1 MLNPFLTCGWAS
13 SPAKLAVAAA
23 VTLAFAALAH
33 VLRGVNRSGAV
44 AGGIACF
51 ALFAGAGPGAFA
63 TLAALFVM
71 TWLSTWLGYRRKQE
85 LGLAEHREG
94 RNARQVLA
102 NLAIA
107 GLGAFLFGATE
118 NGAWMVAAIAALAE
132 AATDTVA
139 SEIGQSLRRDALLIT
154 TGQRVPAGTDGGITI
169 LGTVAGLMAGVV
181 LAAVATLGGI
191 LTHREMWIPVLSG
204 FVGMLADSLLGATI
218 QRRGWLSNEAVNF
231 VSTLAA
237 ATLAYGILMA

>member
-1 MLNPFLTCGWAS
+1 MLTIFFAHGWAV
-13 SPAKLAVAAA
+13 SPERLAVAAA
-23 VTLAFAALAH
+23 VTVGFAVLAH
-33 VLRGVNRSGAV
+33 VLRGVNRSAAAV
-44 AGGIACF
+44 GGLVCF
-51 ALFAGAGPGAFA
+51 ALFWSAGPWAFA
-63 TLAALFVM
+63 TLAALFLM
-71 TWLSTWLGYRRKQE
+71 TWFTTHFGYRRKQE
-85 LGLAEHREG
+85 LGLAERREG

-191 LTHREMWIPVLSG
+191 LTRREMWIPVMSG
-204 FVGMLADSLLGATI
+204 FAGMLADSLLGATI

>member
-1 MLNPFLTCGWAS
+1 
-13 SPAKLAVAAA
+13 VAAA
-23 VTLAFAALAH
+23 VTVGFAVLAH
-33 VLRGVNRSGAV
+33 VLRGVNRSAAAV
-44 AGGIACF
+44 GGLVCF
-51 ALFAGAGPGAFA
+51 ALFWSAGPWAFA
-63 TLAALFVM
+63 TLAALFLM
-71 TWLSTWLGYRRKQE
+71 TWFTTHFGYRRKQE
-85 LGLAEHREG
+85 LGLAERREG

-107 GLGAFLFGATE
+107 GLGALLFGATE
-118 NGAWMVAAIAALAE
+118 NRVWMVAAMAALAE

-139 SEIGQSLRRDALLIT
+139 SEIGQSRHRDARLIT

-169 LGTVAGLMAGVV
+169 LGTMAGLMAGVV

-218 QRRGWLSNEAVNF
+218 QRRGWVSNEAVNF